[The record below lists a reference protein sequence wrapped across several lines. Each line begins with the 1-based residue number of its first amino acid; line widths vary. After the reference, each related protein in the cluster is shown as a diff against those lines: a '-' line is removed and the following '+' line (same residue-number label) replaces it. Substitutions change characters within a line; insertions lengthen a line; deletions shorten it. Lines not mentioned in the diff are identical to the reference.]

1 MNIECNNRYPL
12 FLPKIVVS
20 RDQSP
25 QWTAL
30 PEFPPNIP
38 IHYFCNLNSKHPI
51 LPKTNHFELK
61 LLRNTAFHFRYPSA
75 SQPVTTTLSI
85 LFPLATGFHIMTFP
99 PYRAVWLFISGIEI
113 TLPINTTAA
122 NIPTNYNFFMCPP
135 FFSYICKITI
145 EHYYYQINL

>member
-1 MNIECNNRYPL
+1 MNIQCNNPYPL
-12 FLPKIVVS
+12 FLPQIVVS

-38 IHYFCNLNSKHPI
+38 IHYFCNLNSKHPV
-51 LPKTNHFELK
+51 LPKTNHFKLK
-61 LLRNTAFHFRYPSA
+61 LLRNTAFHFRYPSV

-85 LFPLATGFHIMTFP
+85 LFPLATEFHIMPFP
-99 PYRAVWLFISGIEI
+99 PYWLYSYLEVELKSHRLSIRLLSIFQLI
-113 TLPINTTAA
+113 L
-122 NIPTNYNFFMCPP
+122 MCPP

-145 EHYYYQINL
+145 KHHYYQIIL